1 MGFREEKMAASSAPK
16 RQNENSETPA
26 AKKIKLEEEV
36 LDDNSSL
43 QSFGGF
49 KVVKVLNENAQTKSI
64 VIHGELQK
72 VFMIIS

>member
-1 MGFREEKMAASSAPK
+1 MAASSAPK
-16 RQNENSETPA
+16 QQNVNSETPA
-26 AKKIKLEEEV
+26 AKKIKLAEEV
-36 LDDNSSL
+36 LDDNSSR

-72 VFMIIS
+72 VFMIIF

>member
-1 MGFREEKMAASSAPK
+1 MAASSPPK
-16 RQNENSETPA
+16 WQNENSETPA
-26 AKKIKLEEEV
+26 AKKIKLAEEV

-72 VFMIIS
+72 VFMIIF

>member
-1 MGFREEKMAASSAPK
+1 MGFSEEKMAASSPPK
-16 RQNENSETPA
+16 WQNENSETPA
-26 AKKIKLEEEV
+26 AKKIKLAEEV
-36 LDDNSSL
+36 IDDNSSL

-72 VFMIIS
+72 VFMIFF

>member
-16 RQNENSETPA
+16 RQTENSETPA
-26 AKKIKLEEEV
+26 AKKVKLSEKTI
-36 LDDNSSL
+36 DDNSSL

-49 KVVKVLNENAQTKSI
+49 KVFKVLNENAQTKSI

-72 VFMIIS
+72 SS

>member
-1 MGFREEKMAASSAPK
+1 MGFREEKMAASSPPK
-16 RQNENSETPA
+16 WQNENSETPA
-26 AKKIKLEEEV
+26 AKKIKLAEEV
-36 LDDNSSL
+36 IDDNSTL

-72 VFMIIS
+72 VFMIIF

>member
-1 MGFREEKMAASSAPK
+1 MAASSAPK
-16 RQNENSETPA
+16 RQSEDSETLA
-26 AKKIKLEEEV
+26 SKKIKLSEETI
-36 LDDNSSL
+36 DDNSSL

-72 VFMIIS
+72 SS

>member
-1 MGFREEKMAASSAPK
+1 MGFREEKMAASSPPK
-16 RQNENSETPA
+16 WQNENSETPA
-26 AKKIKLEEEV
+26 AKKIKLAEEV
-36 LDDNSSL
+36 IDDNSSL

-72 VFMIIS
+72 VFMIFF

>member
-1 MGFREEKMAASSAPK
+1 MAASSVPK

-26 AKKIKLEEEV
+26 AKKIKLAEEV
-36 LDDNSSL
+36 IDDNSSL

-64 VIHGELQK
+64 VTHGELQK
-72 VFMIIS
+72 VFMIFF

>member
-1 MGFREEKMAASSAPK
+1 MAASSAPK

-26 AKKIKLEEEV
+26 AKKIKLAEEV

-72 VFMIIS
+72 VFMIFF